1 MKLLLA
7 TLFLLS
13 SFFAHA
19 DYFKLHRNTWIK
31 EEAKSSGALVKSVL
45 EGELLIALDSAKQTN
60 GYYHVQ
66 YPKSNFT
73 GYIYRTLVKRI
84 SGDFP
89 VFYNTTDAVE
99 ITIIDVGPAMSAF
112 IKLPNG
118 KVIVYD
124 AGAYKRTFEYIEKKD
139 PLLEEIE
146 YLILSH
152 TDADHWGSVKSLAEN
167 YTLKNVLR
175 TNYRITDRSDALV
188 DGVKAINENVSSS
201 HDFNLSDT
209 LSIPENKFSDGA
221 LFYDKEGVKLY
232 FMMGFGKIPEI
243 DAWKNLSPSK
253 KNNGVSIVVKLEY
266 GEHSILFTG
275 DAVGRI
281 DEKEGSIASEKY
293 MLDSLSHELLK
304 SRVLIATHHGAENGS
319 SKAFIQAVEPEYVV
333 FPAGHHGTYKHPRL
347 STANR
352 FLEGLGLSKEDI
364 FRTDRGDFESGG
376 ANNFKKHW
384 NDGTNSDD
392 GDIPGD
398 DHIRIVFPLNG
409 NIQIDYE
416 IQN

>member
-1 MKLLLA
+1 MKLLLVG
-7 TLFLLS
+7 LFLLN

-31 EEAKSSGALVKSVL
+31 EEAKSSGAQVKRVL

-124 AGAYKRTFEYIEKKD
+124 AGAYKRTFEYIEEKD
-139 PLLEEIE
+139 PQLEEIE

-175 TNYRITDRSDALV
+175 TDYRITDRSDALV
-188 DGVKAINENVSSS
+188 DGVNAILANVPNENDRNISTNPMQQG
-201 HDFNLSDT
+201 H
-209 LSIPENKFSDGA
+209 
-221 LFYDKEGVKLY
+221 LFYDEDDVKLY
-232 FMMGFGKIPEI
+232 FMMGFGAIPPIEEW
-243 DAWKNLSPSK
+243 DKLNDSK
-253 KNNGVSIVVKLEY
+253 KNNGVSIVIKLEY
-266 GEHSILFTG
+266 GAHSILFTG
-275 DAVGRI
+275 DAVGR
-281 DEKEGSIASEKY
+281 DDGKEGHIASEKM
-293 MLDSLSHELLK
+293 MLDSLSTQLLK
-304 SRVLIATHHGAENGS
+304 SNVLVAAHHGAENGS
-319 SKAFIQAVEPEYVV
+319 SKKFIETVGPEYVV
-333 FPAGHHGTYKHPRL
+333 FPAGHHGRYRHPRL

-352 FLEGLGLSKEDI
+352 FVEGLGLSKANI

-376 ANNFKKHW
+376 TKDFEKHW

-392 GDIPGD
+392 GDIAGD
-398 DHIRIVFPLNG
+398 DHIKILFPLSG

-416 IQN
+416 IQD